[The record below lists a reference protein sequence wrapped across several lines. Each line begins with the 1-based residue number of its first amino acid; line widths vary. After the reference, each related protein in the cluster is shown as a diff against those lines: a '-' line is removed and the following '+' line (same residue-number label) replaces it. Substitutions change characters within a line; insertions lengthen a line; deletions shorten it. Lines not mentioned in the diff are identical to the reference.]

1 MKTAIE
7 VMRQLDINPKGLGIT
22 GKDAAIKIILEQMD
36 KGVAAELPKK
46 VTIYNYFTGDWAVP
60 LFQ

>member
-22 GKDAAIKIILEQMD
+22 GKDAAIKIILEQTD
-36 KGVAAELPKK
+36 KGVRRTTKEGNDLQ
-46 VTIYNYFTGDWAVP
+46 
-60 LFQ
+60 LFHG